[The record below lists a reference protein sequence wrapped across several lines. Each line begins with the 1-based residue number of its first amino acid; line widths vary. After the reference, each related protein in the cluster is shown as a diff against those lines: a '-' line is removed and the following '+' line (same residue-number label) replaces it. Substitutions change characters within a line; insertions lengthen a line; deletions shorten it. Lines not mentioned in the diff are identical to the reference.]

1 MIPAEK
7 SPNEA
12 ERIEALIKY
21 ALLDTLPEEALDDLT
36 AMAAQ
41 ICGTPMALIS
51 LVDEN
56 RQWFKS
62 RVNFE
67 AVEGPREISFCTHAI
82 RQHDTLIVP
91 DATKDPRFA
100 NNPSV
105 TGRPHIRFYAGAQ
118 LISPE
123 GAALG
128 TLCVLDQVPRTLTPL
143 QEQVLRVLARQVMTH
158 LELRRRT
165 RELMEREEQLQ
176 LVTNKARV
184 GLVVIDRER
193 RYTYANKAYGE
204 ILGLPSADIVGS
216 PVQDVLT
223 DVYEEQVRPHADRAF
238 AGERVDYEMRRK
250 AADGDRYYSV
260 RYEPVWADG
269 VVALAVVVITDLTSY
284 KRLEERLRLSH
295 ERFQMVTRATNDAV
309 WDWNLSS
316 NALWWNESY
325 QTLFG
330 YSPDEISPGIESW
343 KANIHPDD
351 ANRVWSGIQQTI
363 ALKVRA
369 WSDEYRFRRRDGSY
383 AWIFD
388 RGYLILDAQGK
399 PTRMIGAM
407 QDISQWKEA
416 ERQIEEQAALLNQ
429 TRDAIFVRTLEG
441 KILFWSK
448 GAERTYGWT
457 SEEVLNRNI
466 AEVLYDDAAKFEEI
480 NQAILQNGDWTGE
493 AGHRTK
499 GNQELIVE
507 ARSTLVRDGDGRP
520 KSVIAINT
528 DVTEKKKIE
537 SQFLRTQR
545 VESIGTLA
553 SGIAHDLNN
562 ILTPI
567 MLSFEILSKMTEDP
581 RTRGTLETL
590 KISAQRGADIVRQV
604 LSFARG
610 MEGQRVEIQPRH
622 LVGELKTIIA
632 DTFPKDIRFEMS
644 IPDRP
649 WTVKGDPTQLQQ
661 ILLNLCVNAR
671 DAMPGGGLLSISVE
685 NIVLDAQYASM
696 HIEARPGRYVVFGVT
711 DTGTGIPPAILDK
724 IFEPFFTTKEL
735 GRGTGLGLST
745 VMAIIKGHAG
755 FVNVY
760 SELGAG
766 TTFKVYLPALEESA
780 GAMTETGIL
789 ATLPR
794 GNGETILIIDDESS
808 ILVITAQTLEAF
820 GYRALTANDGTEAVT
835 IYAENQHG
843 IAAVV
848 TDMSMPIMN
857 GPATI
862 RALTKINPSVK
873 IIAASGLKAN
883 GSDPQALGLNIK
895 DFLFKPYT
903 AETLLKAVRSVLDKS
918 S

>member
-1 MIPAEK
+1 MIPAAK
-7 SPNEA
+7 SPHEA
-12 ERIEALIKY
+12 ERLEALLKY

-51 LVDEN
+51 LVDEK

-62 RVNFE
+62 RINVNALE
-67 AVEGPREISFCTHAI
+67 QPRDISFCAHAI
-82 RQHDTLIVP
+82 NQPEMLIVP

-100 NNPSV
+100 DNPSV
-105 TGRPHIRFYAGAQ
+105 TGEPHIRFYAGAQ
-118 LISPE
+118 LVTPE

-128 TLCVLDQVPRTLTPL
+128 TLCVIDQVPRTLTPS
-143 QEQVLRVLARQVMTH
+143 QQQVLRVLARQVMTH
-158 LELRRRT
+158 LELRRKT
-165 RELMEREEQLQ
+165 RELVEREEQLQ
-176 LVTNKARV
+176 LVTSKARV
-184 GLVVIDRER
+184 GLVVMDKDR
-193 RYTYANKAYGE
+193 RYTYANRAYSE

-216 PVQDVLT
+216 RVQDVLA

-238 AGERVDYEMRRK
+238 TGERVEYELHRK
-250 AADGDRYYSV
+250 GKDGNRYYGV
-260 RYEPVWADG
+260 RYEPVWVEG
-269 VVALAVVVITDLTSY
+269 VVTLAVVVITDLTSY
-284 KRLEERLRLSH
+284 KRLEENLRLSH
-295 ERFQMVTRATNDAV
+295 ERFRLVARATNDAV
-309 WDWNLSS
+309 WDWNLLTD
-316 NALWWNESY
+316 ALWWNEGY

-343 KANIHPDD
+343 KLNIHPEDVD
-351 ANRVWSGIQQTI
+351 RVLQGIHQTI
-363 ALKVRA
+363 ERKQHA

-388 RGYLILDAQGK
+388 RGYLILDPNGK
-399 PTRMIGAM
+399 PVRMIGAM

-416 ERQIEEQAALLNQ
+416 ERQIEEQAALLDQ
-429 TRDAIFVRTLEG
+429 TRDAIFVRSLEG

-457 SEEVLNRNI
+457 REEVMNRNI
-466 AEVLYDDAAKFEEI
+466 AEVLYDDASKFEEI
-480 NQAILQNGDWTGE
+480 NQAVLKNGDWTGE
-493 AGHRTK
+493 ACHRTK
-499 GNQELIVE
+499 GNQELIAE
-507 ARSTLVRDGDGRP
+507 ARSTLVRDGEGHP

-537 SQFLRTQR
+537 AQFLRAQR

-553 SGIAHDLNN
+553 GGIAHDLNN

-567 MLSFEILSKMTEDP
+567 MLSLEILSETYPDP
-581 RTRGTLETL
+581 RTQAPLETL
-590 KISAQRGADIVRQV
+590 KVSARRGADIVRQI

-622 LVGELKTIIA
+622 LVGDLKTIIA
-632 DTFPKDIRFEMS
+632 DTFPKNILFEIS

-649 WTVKGDPTQLQQ
+649 WAVQGDPTQLQQ
-661 ILLNLCVNAR
+661 VVLNLCVNAR
-671 DAMPGGGLLSISVE
+671 DAMPEGGLLSLTVE
-685 NIVLDAQYASM
+685 NVALDAQYASM
-696 HIEARPGRYVVFGVT
+696 HLEAKSGRYVVFSVT
-711 DTGTGIPPAILDK
+711 DTGMGIPAAILDK

-735 GRGTGLGLST
+735 GHGTGLGLST
-745 VMAIIKGHAG
+745 VMAIVKSHAG

-760 SELGAG
+760 SEPGAG
-766 TTFKVYLPALEESA
+766 TTFKVYLPAMEEST
-780 GAMTETGIL
+780 GAITETGVL

-820 GYRALTANDGTEAVT
+820 GYRALTANDGIEAVT
-835 IYAENQHG
+835 LYAENQQV

-862 RALTKINPSVK
+862 RALTKIKPSVK
-873 IIAASGLKAN
+873 IIATSGLQTN
-883 GSDPQALGLNIK
+883 GSDPQALGLNVK
-895 DFLFKPYT
+895 DFLIKPYT
-903 AETLLKAVRSVLDKS
+903 AETLLMAVRKVLDES
-918 S
+918 P